1 MNLKSR
7 FVVPIRNRYAFTS
20 LWLRYS
26 IWTRNCEWQRRK
38 LFRKSLQR
46 PRYSAGK
53 RIFFL
58 LKAIR
63 PQKATGENI
72 WVIDSLHSLK
82 LKVVWTDAISEAQR
96 SRIFLTVPND
106 SLPMKAAKSQANHLT
121 RVHRANTVVI
131 KYHSDHDRERCYAV
145 SNISWK
151 THGDKTI

>member
-7 FVVPIRNRYAFTS
+7 FVVPIRSRYAFATNNHFDLVEIVS
-20 LWLRYS
+20 G
-26 IWTRNCEWQRRK
+26 NEARK
-38 LFRKSLQR
+38 LFCKSLPR
-46 PRYSAGK
+46 PRYSEEK

-72 WVIDSLHSLK
+72 WVIDSLHSLE
-82 LKVVWTDAISEAQR
+82 LKVVLTVSGAQR

-106 SLPMKAAKSQANHLT
+106 SFPMKAAKSQANHLT
-121 RVHRANTVVI
+121 RVYRANTVVI
-131 KYHSDHDRERCYAV
+131 KYHWDHDRERCNAV
-145 SNISWK
+145 SVNISWK

>member
-7 FVVPIRNRYAFTS
+7 FVVPIRSRYAFVTNHFELEIVS
-20 LWLRYS
+20 GNEGIYFVSRYRGRG
-26 IWTRNCEWQRRK
+26 IPK
-38 LFRKSLQR
+38 KSEF
-46 PRYSAGK
+46 
-53 RIFFL
+53 FFL

-82 LKVVWTDAISEAQR
+82 LKVVWTEVISEAQR

-106 SLPMKAAKSQANHLT
+106 LFHMKAAKSQANHLT

-131 KYHSDHDRERCYAV
+131 KYHCDHDRERCYAV